1 MATILLAA
9 CVVAC
14 PLVMGAMMLSMRS
27 GKPLRKRRQT
37 QRSRGASE
45 GERT

>member
-9 CVVAC
+9 CVVGC
-14 PLVMGAMMLSMRS
+14 PLMGAMMLSMRG
-27 GKPLRKRRQT
+27 GKPLRKRRQR
-37 QRSRGASE
+37 QRSRGGGD

>member
-14 PLVMGAMMLSMRS
+14 PLVMGAMMLSMRG
-27 GKPLRKRRQT
+27 GKPHRRRRQR
-37 QRSRGASE
+37 QRSRGGGD